1 MTAKELPAS
10 DPQKWINA
18 IASYEQEFS
27 QWEKRVQSI
36 LDRYTDKKALQRK
49 RARFNILWSNVQ
61 TLIPAVF
68 SRLPKPDVSRRFRDN
83 DPVGRVAALLLERSL
98 EFEVEHYSDYS
109 ASLKQVVLDRFL
121 GGRGTAWVRYE
132 PHIRAVAGQPDDG
145 VETTEDVD
153 NPNEE
158 LDYECAPVDY
168 VHWRDFGHA
177 VARTWE
183 EVPFL
188 WRKVYMGRNAL
199 LERFG
204 EELGAKIPLDTRPN
218 ELKKSNIGANSS
230 DVCQACIYE
239 IWSKEDGQ
247 AIWLSKSMN
256 KILEE
261 LDDPLKL
268 EEFWPCPRPLFA
280 TLTTD
285 SLIPTP
291 DFTLYQDQAE
301 QLDIL
306 CDRIDGLVKALKIVG
321 VYDASEEALRRLFTE
336 GENNDL
342 LPVKNWA
349 AFAEKQGLKGAIDIV
364 DLTPI
369 VNALQ
374 VAYESVEKIK
384 TQVYEITGISDILR
398 GANEAAETATATR
411 TKGQFG
417 TLRLKDMQKHV
428 VEFATNL
435 LVLKAQIIC
444 GQFAPETIL
453 KTGAADQLS
462 KTDQQYIQPAI
473 ALLKSGDLKAFR
485 IEISSDSLVQIDEE
499 QERQSRV
506 DFLGAVAGFLK
517 EALQAPPSMAPL
529 LAQMLKYGVTGF
541 KVGKQLEGDIDQ
553 AVEVFKQQAANP
565 PPPPP
570 DPEMAKVQAQMQL
583 EQGKAQTAAQ
593 SKQQELMMQDQFN
606 ERQAQRE
613 MQLEQWKQV
622 QQHQQVQAQ
631 NQLEAQRSALEQQ
644 YASQI
649 EQMRIAQEARDA
661 QMKAQTDMILAH
673 LDRITKLEVAEISA
687 QTTLDAAQIS
697 AANAGASE

>member
-1 MTAKELPAS
+1 MADKELPAT

-18 IASYEQEFS
+18 IASYEREFAN
-27 QWEKRVQSI
+27 WEKRVQNI
-36 LDRYTDKKALQRK
+36 IDRYTDKKALQRK

-98 EFEVEHYSDYS
+98 EFEVEHYGDY
-109 ASLKQVVLDRFL
+109 AAALKQVVLDRFL
-121 GGRGTAWVRYE
+121 GGRGTSWVRYE
-132 PHIRAVAGQPDDG
+132 PHIRKTAQVPEDG
-145 VETTEDVD
+145 LEATEDVD

-168 VHWRDFGHA
+168 VHWRDFGHI

-183 EVPFL
+183 EVPAL
-188 WRKVYMGRNAL
+188 WRRVYMGRKAL
-199 LERFG
+199 IERFG
-204 EELGAKIPLDTRPN
+204 PELGDTIPLDTRPE
-218 ELKKSNIGANSS
+218 ELKKSNLGASS
-230 DVCQACIYE
+230 SEVYQACIYE
-239 IWSKEDGQ
+239 IWDKEDGQ

-256 KILEE
+256 KV
-261 LDDPLKL
+261 LDSRPDPMQL

-285 SLIPTP
+285 SLIPVP
-291 DFTLYQDQAE
+291 DFTLYQDQAD

-306 CDRIDGLVKALKIVG
+306 CDRIDGLVKALKVVG
-321 VYDASEEALRRLFTE
+321 VYDASEESLRRLFTE
-336 GENNDL
+336 TDNNDL
-342 LPVKNWA
+342 IPVKNWQ
-349 AFAEKQGLKGAIDIV
+349 AFAEKQGLKGGIDIV

-369 VNALQ
+369 VNALS

-417 TLRLKDMQKHV
+417 TLRLKDMQKQV
-428 VEFATNL
+428 AEFATAL
-435 LVLKAQIIC
+435 LILKAQIIC
-444 GQFAPETIL
+444 GQFSPDTIR

-462 KTDQQYIQPAI
+462 ETDQQYIEPAMQ
-473 ALLKSGDLKAFR
+473 LLKSGDLKAFR

-499 QERQSRV
+499 QERESRV
-506 DFLGAVAGFLK
+506 AFLGAVAGFLK

-570 DPEMAKVQAQMQL
+570 DPEMMKVQAQGQL
-583 EQGKAQTAAQ
+583 EQQKAGIAAQ
-593 SKQQELMMQDQFN
+593 SKQQELTMQDQFN

-613 MQLEQWKQV
+613 MQLEQWKQE

-631 NQLEAQRSALEQQ
+631 NQMEAQRTALEQQ
-644 YASQI
+644 YTSQL
-649 EQMRIAQEARDA
+649 EAMRISQEQRDA
-661 QMKAQTDMILAH
+661 QMKAQTDLILAH
-673 LDRITKLEVAEISA
+673 LDRMTKLEVAEIGA
-687 QTTLDAAQIS
+687 KTTLDAAQIS
-697 AANAGASE
+697 AAKAGASE